1 VKDDSHKKFLAEVAL
16 SYAEDVKLE
25 EHVRGILTHA
35 YILNSIVL
43 GFLLRQ
49 VLVPDPMSIYLK
61 IFMGALVLTTVVI
74 NGVSM
79 TVAAR
84 YFKARIKK
92 ILEMRTVVLTAKDM

>member
-35 YILNSIVL
+35 YILNS
-43 GFLLRQ
+43 
-49 VLVPDPMSIYLK
+49 